1 MPRWLF
7 TDHFL
12 PWVLFLSF
20 FFFSSGLTHSWDT
33 FAFESKRRTN
43 PEREINGIPVFR
55 GVHVYANNLG
65 FSSALFQPGSKFNSQ
80 LSNYVAT
87 RDLIR
92 LQLRNLIT
100 LRYLITENWR
110 ANDWREI
117 SVITVR
123 YFIKKYL
130 AKEYLL
136 IFLRYPCYKYIYLI
150 QIFSLAKKPDQF
162 PDARSREK
170 VCFSDHRQD
179 NQALLGK
186 KNSSCVKRLTSGV
199 DHPLA
204 DRPRRGKGAK
214 KATASTS
221 KGERKKKRGG
231 REIRLSSYI
240 RLLPGKRVSF
250 RILQSRASIPT
261 HAYTRRAYLPP
272 RAWKP

>member
-1 MPRWLF
+1 MPHWLF
-7 TDHFL
+7 TVGTF
-12 PWVLFLSF
+12 SF
-20 FFFSSGLTHSWDT
+20 FLFFSSGLTHSWDT

-43 PEREINGIPVFR
+43 PEREINRVPIFW

>member
-1 MPRWLF
+1 MPHWLF
-7 TDHFL
+7 TVGTF
-12 PWVLFLSF
+12 SF
-20 FFFSSGLTHSWDT
+20 FLFFSSGLTHSWDT

-43 PEREINGIPVFR
+43 PEREINGIPVFW

-150 QIFSLAKKPDQF
+150 QIFSLAKKNPINFQTPVAVKKF
-162 PDARSREK
+162 VFRTTGRITKHSLEK
-170 VCFSDHRQD
+170 R
-179 NQALLGK
+179 
-186 KNSSCVKRLTSGV
+186 T
-199 DHPLA
+199 PLVL
-204 DRPRRGKGAK
+204 RG
-214 KATASTS
+214 
-221 KGERKKKRGG
+221 
-231 REIRLSSYI
+231 
-240 RLLPGKRVSF
+240 
-250 RILQSRASIPT
+250 
-261 HAYTRRAYLPP
+261 
-272 RAWKP
+272 

>member
-1 MPRWLF
+1 MARDFCNNRTLF
-7 TDHFL
+7 YIKIPCKRISINL
-12 PWVLFLSF
+12 PPISL
-20 FFFSSGLTHSWDT
+20 
-33 FAFESKRRTN
+33 
-43 PEREINGIPVFR
+43 
-55 GVHVYANNLG
+55 
-65 FSSALFQPGSKFNSQ
+65 
-80 LSNYVAT
+80 
-87 RDLIR
+87 
-92 LQLRNLIT
+92 LQI
-100 LRYLITENWR
+100 
-110 ANDWREI
+110 
-117 SVITVR
+117 
-123 YFIKKYL
+123 
-130 AKEYLL
+130 
-136 IFLRYPCYKYIYLI
+136 YIYLI